1 MPTALAVA
9 VAVLAL
15 LGFWTLGAHN
25 RLVRLRNRINAAWT
39 KLQEALAGRDAALL
53 PLVAALRAP
62 MASEQGALDGLWA
75 AHLQATQATAA
86 LAASPV
92 AAARAVAW
100 VAAESALAA
109 AAGRVLALLD
119 QDRDLSVQEPVA
131 SLAAAWRAGQARL
144 PFARQVFNE
153 AAMAYNQA
161 LMQFPTRLLL
171 PTLGFASA
179 GLV

>member
-1 MPTALAVA
+1 
-9 VAVLAL
+9 
-15 LGFWTLGAHN
+15 
-25 RLVRLRNRINAAWT
+25 
-39 KLQEALAGRDAALL
+39 
-53 PLVAALRAP
+53 
-62 MASEQGALDGLWA
+62 
-75 AHLQATQATAA
+75 
-86 LAASPV
+86 
-92 AAARAVAW
+92 